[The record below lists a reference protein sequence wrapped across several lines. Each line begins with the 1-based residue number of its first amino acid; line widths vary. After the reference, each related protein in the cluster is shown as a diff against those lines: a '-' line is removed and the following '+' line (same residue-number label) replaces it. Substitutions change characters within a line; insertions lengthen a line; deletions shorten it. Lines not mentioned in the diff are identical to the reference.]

1 MPYGDNGGE
10 VKDAEVFFWGKKIS
24 AEVSIAYKE
33 RHDSGNESWA
43 PITLPYGLYV
53 QILSGSD

>member
-1 MPYGDNGGE
+1 MKDEEIFLGE
-10 VKDAEVFFWGKKIS
+10 KNIS

-33 RHDSGNESWA
+33 RHDSGNASWA
-43 PITLPYGLYV
+43 TITLPHGLYV

>member
-1 MPYGDNGGE
+1 MQSFFGE
-10 VKDAEVFFWGKKIS
+10 KKIS
-24 AEVSIAYKE
+24 AEVSVAYKE

-43 PITLPYGLYV
+43 PITLPYGLCV

>member
-1 MPYGDNGGE
+1 M
-10 VKDAEVFFWGKKIS
+10 KRFFFGKKNIS

-33 RHDSGNESWA
+33 RHDSGNASWA
-43 PITLPYGLYV
+43 TITLPHGLYV